1 LPPPYRH
8 ITPRSRNDG
17 RISTLPCTEAT
28 LSPRPSSTSAITTQD
43 CSAPRS
49 TSQHLM
55 NIEIGN
61 FNIKAILPSYMSCAT
76 PDKIRP
82 RWDPVRINVR
92 IYVSYVRACVLSRF
106 ESHWRVNYA
115 SHDVF
120 CMLRFDDAEK

>member
-1 LPPPYRH
+1 
-8 ITPRSRNDG
+8 
-17 RISTLPCTEAT
+17 
-28 LSPRPSSTSAITTQD
+28 
-43 CSAPRS
+43 
-49 TSQHLM
+49 M